1 VKQEGMKFFRFN
13 DNDAFWVA
21 TQIGK
26 EKPVLLTFT
35 SCADAS
41 AWNLVCLLEK
51 LALRLGQ
58 RPVRVV
64 EYNLQPILGAF
75 RELMDARSSHFDLAM
90 QSAVERLN
98 EFGVDKVDFDDEE
111 ALLSYILST
120 RPQIIED
127 FLVAP
132 KGQLAA

>member
-1 VKQEGMKFFRFN
+1 MKFLRFN

-21 TQIGK
+21 TRIGK
-26 EKPVLLTFT
+26 EKPVLLAFT

-41 AWNLVCLLEK
+41 AWNLAFLLEK

-58 RPVRVV
+58 GPARVV

-75 RELMDARSSHFDLAM
+75 RELLDARSSHFDLVM

-98 EFGVDKVDFDDEE
+98 EFGVDKVDFDDE
-111 ALLSYILST
+111 ALLSYFLST
-120 RPQIIED
+120 RPQVLEG
-127 FLVAP
+127 FLVAQ

>member
-1 VKQEGMKFFRFN
+1 MKFLRFN

-21 TQIGK
+21 TRIGK
-26 EKPVLLTFT
+26 KKPVLLAFM
-35 SCADAS
+35 SCADAA
-41 AWNLVCLLEK
+41 AWNLVFLLEK

-64 EYNLQPILGAF
+64 EYNLRSILGAF
-75 RELMDARSSHFDLAM
+75 RELLDARSSHFDLAM

-98 EFGVDKVDFDDEE
+98 EFGVEKIDFDDEE
-111 ALLSYILST
+111 ALLSYVLST
-120 RPQIIED
+120 RPQVLEG